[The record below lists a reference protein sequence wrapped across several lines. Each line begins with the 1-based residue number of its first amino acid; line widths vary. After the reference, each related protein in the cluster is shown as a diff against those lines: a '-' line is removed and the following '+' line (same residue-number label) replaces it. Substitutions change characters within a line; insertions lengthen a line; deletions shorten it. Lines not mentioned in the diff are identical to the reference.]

1 MQNNAITTIE
11 NTGIVS
17 TVPSGDQEAPSRQNV
32 GSLFILFKVQFR
44 NISREERRFRSDVR
58 LLVCLIAI
66 SGLLFTVGAILI
78 LLYFL
83 YAKNY
88 EAIKPA
94 IVAGGVFIG
103 GGVMVMI
110 CSVELAHR
118 YLGLSQ
124 WLYIFLSFLT
134 HKSQKLILNDDHWG

>member
-1 MQNNAITTIE
+1 M
-11 NTGIVS
+11 
-17 TVPSGDQEAPSRQNV
+17 
-32 GSLFILFKVQFR
+32 
-44 NISREERRFRSDVR
+44 
-58 LLVCLIAI
+58 IAI

-103 GGVMVMI
+103 GGVIVMI
-110 CSVELAHR
+110 LSVELAIR
-118 YLGLSQ
+118 
-124 WLYIFLSFLT
+124 
-134 HKSQKLILNDDHWG
+134 